1 MDTASMNGLRSLST
15 YVRCLM
21 LVFLIGTTSIGC
33 VPVIDY
39 RPNEQAVQHLGSPEA
54 LQRLR
59 ETLLRSVNPQVLD
72 MRVTTEGF
80 AYLYKAIVRGPYG
93 IPIGWTGVQAKLIAF
108 TNVSKV

>member
-1 MDTASMNGLRSLST
+1 METTIMKGLLNLSASL
-15 YVRCLM
+15 RCLI

-54 LQRLR
+54 LQCLR

-93 IPIGWTGVQAKLIAF
+93 IPIGWTGVQAKLI
-108 TNVSKV
+108 